1 MRLAGNRHKS
11 SNLFASANK
20 KNNPTLKLGLFF
32 CVQFVI
38 FKKRIWSKE
47 QYFKGKLK
55 SRL

>member
-38 FKKRIWSKE
+38 FKKRIWSEE